1 MLVTSECSLIHT
13 ATTPRPQADLALP
26 PVQGRLDVVLLQQ
39 AIRVSGRLSNTAHS
53 HTSSLL
59 LALSYSLFLI
69 TQASTV
75 QMALLMQFNESISL
89 TTEQLAASTGLPA
102 EVLQSNIELL
112 LKTKLLGKD
121 GAGLQLQTGYKYKKT
136 VVKIDMPIKAEQKQ
150 ADDRT
155 RVEVEEDRTMLMQVC
170 PHCPCSC
177 V

>member
-1 MLVTSECSLIHT
+1 
-13 ATTPRPQADLALP
+13 
-26 PVQGRLDVVLLQQ
+26 
-39 AIRVSGRLSNTAHS
+39 
-53 HTSSLL
+53 
-59 LALSYSLFLI
+59 
-69 TQASTV
+69 
-75 QMALLMQFNESISL
+75 MALLMQFNESISL

-102 EVLQSNIELL
+102 EVLQSNIDLL

-170 PHCPCSC
+170 PPFLLAVVSDMLA
-177 V
+177 